1 MSNVVD
7 LEEVSNTELLSDV
20 DGSISLSDVS
30 DEKSDDNLDADDGE
44 EDEFSDIDKTST
56 SSEEEEG
63 EDVEVEEEDPWVMMD
78 ADQDE
83 IASSKDPLVKLSDDD
98 DEDWSDYDDDEL
110 KKIEKST
117 NKELLMDC
125 HPEVKQINYKELNVL
140 TKITRDQNAIIID
153 PLHTTLPILTRYEKT
168 KILGLRAKQIN
179 NGSPLFINV
188 KRDIIDGH
196 VIALLELEQKK
207 IPFIIR
213 RPLPNGRS
221 EYWNIKDLEYLN

>member
-7 LEEVSNTELLSDV
+7 LEEVSNTELLSDA

-30 DEKSDDNLDADDGE
+30 DEKSDDDLDADDGE
-44 EDEFSDIDKTST
+44 EDEYSGSGIDKTST
-56 SSEEEEG
+56 SSEDED
-63 EDVEVEEEDPWVMMD
+63 EDVEEKDPWVMID
-78 ADQDE
+78 ANQDE
-83 IASSKDPLVKLSDDD
+83 ISSSKDPLVKLSDDD

>member
-98 DEDWSDYDDDEL
+98 DEDGSDYDDDEL